1 MSLTYVL
8 NKAIAGYLNVKHA
21 KYIQIHT
28 LLNISKI
35 S

>member
-1 MSLTYVL
+1 ML

-28 LLNISKI
+28 LLNIS
-35 S
+35 